1 MKTLTQV
8 INDLDNKKMD
18 EQKAQIHAGL
28 ESIWSMVSHK
38 LYSTQCNNDEA
49 QAALHSEIIAS
60 INMMQEF
67 YKVSNKTINQVLWLA
82 ETKNHFKHYFNDIF
96 KISDIVIN
104 QNIDIKTLVTI
115 N

>member
-1 MKTLTQV
+1 MTNKQV
-8 INDLDNKKMD
+8 INDL
-18 EQKAQIHAGL
+18 AQIHAGL

-38 LYSTQCNNDEA
+38 LYSNQCNNHEA

-60 INMMQEF
+60 INMIQEF

-104 QNIDIKTLVTI
+104 PNIDIKMLVTVI
-115 N
+115 

>member
-1 MKTLTQV
+1 MRNKQV

-18 EQKAQIHAGL
+18 EQKAQILEGL
-28 ESIWSMVSHK
+28 KSIWSMVSHK
-38 LYSTQCNNDEA
+38 LYSNQCNNDEA
-49 QAALHSEIIAS
+49 QAALHNEIIAR

-96 KISDIVIN
+96 KIGDIVIN
-104 QNIDIKTLVTI
+104 PNIDIKMLVTI